1 MTPAGDGEAPG
12 DADGNADGDAYRSS
26 GTLGIDG
33 VPALDPLSYPGP
45 MIGEPVLLSGSRL
58 LELTPTPERMDRWRV
73 AGARELQDELG
84 GLGQAPVGER
94 YPLIAIGSNA
104 APGQLR
110 HKLHHLGVPAV
121 VPMTPLRVSGVGVGV
136 SAHVGTKGYVAHA
149 PFVDPGAVTDVVLT
163 LVDEDQLQAVD
174 DTEIP
179 RYRRILLPGS
189 EFPMVL
195 PSGERLAGAYLYANA
210 FGVLAGPDG
219 KPRTPTTQA
228 ALLTEL
234 LEWSAPLLRLFGTPQ
249 EWVTKA
255 RADPELRAVV
265 KQIFHESGWV
275 LPQEALLRH
284 VCEPGA
290 PVLTY
295 DALAPL
301 VTDSTS
307 P

>member
-1 MTPAGDGEAPG
+1 MRPAADL
-12 DADGNADGDAYRSS
+12 DADGDGDAHR
-26 GTLGIDG
+26 GWAPPEMDG

-45 MIGEPVLLSGSRL
+45 MIGEPVLLSGPRL
-58 LELTPTPERMDRWRV
+58 LKMTPTAEPMGRWRV

-110 HKLHHLGVPAV
+110 YKLDHLGVPAV

-136 SAHVGTKGYVAHA
+136 AAHVGLRGYVAHA
-149 PFVDPGAVTDVVLT
+149 PFVDPGAAADVVLT

-219 KPRTPTTQA
+219 KPRTPTTQT
-228 ALLTEL
+228 ALLAEL
-234 LEWSAPLLRLFGTPQ
+234 LERSAPLLRLFGTPQ
-249 EWVTKA
+249 QWVTKV
-255 RADPELRAVV
+255 RADPELRGVV

-295 DALAPL
+295 DALSPL
-301 VTDSTS
+301 VTDGTS